1 MLKWFRKKEKSI
13 QRNEIS
19 QIVPQVL
26 MLPESD
32 IAEVKEF
39 ALKDWELGET
49 HGLPHW
55 QRTERNGI
63 ILSTEVRDG
72 ISCIREDINI
82 KVVRMFAYLHDKCR
96 LNNGAD
102 LEHGIRVANMLF
114 SIRNTI
120 LQDLTDEEFSLL
132 EKACRLHTTELRTG
146 NLTIDT
152 CFDADRLDLERVGI
166 IPYHNKMATING
178 RYWAI
183 HLDGFHQLCNSSIPI
198 HLNL

>member
-1 MLKWFRKKEKSI
+1 
-13 QRNEIS
+13 
-19 QIVPQVL
+19 

-32 IAEVKEF
+32 IAKVKEF

-55 QRTERNGI
+55 QRVERNGI
-63 ILSTEVRDG
+63 ILSTEVQNG
-72 ISCIREDINI
+72 VAYIREDINI
-82 KVVRMFAYLHDKCR
+82 KVIRMFAYLHDKCR
-96 LNNGAD
+96 LNNGSD
-102 LEHGIRVANMLF
+102 LEHGIRAANMLS
-114 SIRNTI
+114 SIKNTI
-120 LQDLTDEEFSLL
+120 LQDLTDEDFSLL

-178 RYWAI
+178 RYWAM
-183 HLDGFHQLCNSSIPI
+183 HLEEFHLLCKS
-198 HLNL
+198 

>member
-1 MLKWFRKKEKSI
+1 MFKWFKKKEKTF
-13 QRNEIS
+13 QRNEAL
-19 QIVPQVL
+19 QIVPRVL

-32 IAEVKEF
+32 IAKVKEF

-55 QRTERNGI
+55 QRVERNGI
-63 ILSTEVRDG
+63 ILSTEVQNG
-72 ISCIREDINI
+72 VSYICEDINI
-82 KVVRMFAYLHDKCR
+82 KVIRMFAYLHDKCR

-102 LEHGIRVANMLF
+102 LEHGIRAANMLS
-114 SIRNTI
+114 SIKNTI
-120 LQDLTDEEFSLL
+120 LQDLTDEDFSLL

-178 RYWAI
+178 RYWAM
-183 HLDGFHQLCNSSIPI
+183 HLEEFHLLCKS
-198 HLNL
+198 

>member
-1 MLKWFRKKEKSI
+1 
-13 QRNEIS
+13 
-19 QIVPQVL
+19 

-32 IAEVKEF
+32 IAKVKEF

-55 QRTERNGI
+55 QRVERNGI
-63 ILSTEVRDG
+63 ILSTEVQNG
-72 ISCIREDINI
+72 VAYIREDINI
-82 KVVRMFAYLHDKCR
+82 KVIRMFAYLHDKCR

-102 LEHGIRVANMLF
+102 LEHGIRAANMLS
-114 SIRNTI
+114 SIKNTI
-120 LQDLTDEEFSLL
+120 LQDLTDEDFSLL

-152 CFDADRLDLERVGI
+152 CFDADRLDLERVDI

-178 RYWAI
+178 RYWAM
-183 HLDGFHQLCNSSIPI
+183 HLEEFHLLCKS
-198 HLNL
+198 

>member
-1 MLKWFRKKEKSI
+1 MFKWFKKKEKTF
-13 QRNEIS
+13 QRNEAL
-19 QIVPQVL
+19 QIVPRVL

-32 IAEVKEF
+32 IAKVKEF

-55 QRTERNGI
+55 QRVERNGI
-63 ILSTEVRDG
+63 ILSTEVQNG
-72 ISCIREDINI
+72 VAYIREDINI
-82 KVVRMFAYLHDKCR
+82 KVIRMFAYLHDKCR

-102 LEHGIRVANMLF
+102 LKHGIRAANMLS
-114 SIRNTI
+114 SIKNTI
-120 LQDLTDEEFSLL
+120 LQDLTDEDFSLL

-178 RYWAI
+178 RYWTM
-183 HLDGFHQLCNSSIPI
+183 HLEEFHLLCKS
-198 HLNL
+198 